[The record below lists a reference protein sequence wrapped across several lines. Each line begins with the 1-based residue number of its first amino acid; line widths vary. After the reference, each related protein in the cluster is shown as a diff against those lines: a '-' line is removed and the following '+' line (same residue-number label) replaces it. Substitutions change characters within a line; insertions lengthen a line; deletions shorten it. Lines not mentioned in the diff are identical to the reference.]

1 MAPEQMKARIKL
13 KGTKLVFLT
22 ITTVISSC
30 ASPDDIPSATR
41 KAVECMIS
49 VIRDLPSTEQVTSM
63 VAIERESG
71 SYLVVEYSYREVT
84 KRLQRERLPVSRNPV
99 DGFYRVSDSR
109 MALYDIGHV
118 LAERCRVRPYVL
130 VR

>member
-1 MAPEQMKARIKL
+1 MAPEQMKARIEL
-13 KGTKLVFLT
+13 KGAKLVFLT
-22 ITTVISSC
+22 ISTVISSC

-41 KAVECMIS
+41 EAVECMIS
-49 VIRDLPSTEQVTSM
+49 VLRDLPSTEQVTST

-71 SYLVVEYSYREVT
+71 SYLVVEYSYRDDT
-84 KRLQRERLPVSRNPV
+84 KQLQRERLPVSRNPV

-109 MALYDIGHV
+109 LALYDIQHV
-118 LAERCRVRPYVL
+118 FVERCRVRPYVL